1 MSVVAENAMTETMT
15 GTRAEMCAAGT
26 KRNNAQAITNFFS
39 EEQFARLT
47 ELMYPKRV
55 EAGSYLFWEGEPADK
70 LYYIQSGRVKLRKVM
85 EDGKE
90 FILSI
95 LQAGDL
101 LCEPDD
107 GVNEVKYS
115 YSAEV
120 IDEAK
125 LGVIQW
131 TDLEILLY
139 RHGDFAVRFM
149 NWMALSRRV
158 SESKFRDLLL
168 FGKPG
173 ALASTLIRLANSYGV
188 MHADGIKI
196 NIKLTNSELAAF
208 IGTTRESVNR
218 MLAGFRDEGII
229 DMRKGY
235 IVILELS
242 ALREICQCPA
252 CPGCSPEVC
261 RI

>member
-1 MSVVAENAMTETMT
+1 MAMAAEKVMAWATADKGVAGA
-15 GTRAEMCAAGT
+15 
-26 KRNNAQAITNFFS
+26 KRNNAQAIANFFN
-39 EEQFARLT
+39 EEQFARLK
-47 ELMYPKRV
+47 ELMYPKRA

-107 GVNEVKYS
+107 GLSGVKYS
-115 YSAEV
+115 YSAEA

-149 NWMALSRRV
+149 NWMSLSRRV

-173 ALASTLIRLANSYGV
+173 ALASTLIRLGNSYGI
-188 MHADGIKI
+188 MQADGIKI
-196 NIKLTNSELAAF
+196 NMKLTNSELAAF

-218 MLAGFRDEGII
+218 MLAGFKDEGII

-235 IVILELS
+235 IVILKLS
-242 ALREICQCPA
+242 ALRAVCQCPT